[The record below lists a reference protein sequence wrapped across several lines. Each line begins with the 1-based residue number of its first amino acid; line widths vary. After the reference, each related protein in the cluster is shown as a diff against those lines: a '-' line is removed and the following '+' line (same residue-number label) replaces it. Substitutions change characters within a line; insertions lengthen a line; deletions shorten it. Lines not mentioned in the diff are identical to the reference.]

1 MKLTKRAMII
11 PAASLL
17 LGGCGLLTTPPKSEY
32 VDFAQA
38 GSGYADA
45 VGKLLVAA
53 GKAQVDATS
62 WTLVANKKDTGPV
75 TNATYEQKTKDD
87 TERLAVIKRLRDHA
101 WLLGNYFGHLEALA
115 TSDSPDRTKGAIQGV
130 MKGISHLS
138 KELNA
143 SYPDV
148 FNALPQLASI
158 AVDAKIRG
166 ALRDELDAR
175 KDVIRKELQIQEA
188 VLTVLEGQ
196 ISHALTLAKEIKEQD
211 VVLAPLQ
218 IPCAEDNKPCP
229 LEKPEEWVAKRHA
242 VVYMATTVEEVNS
255 ARKAAKKMREAFEA
269 LLSGEETKGRINA
282 LIIDVESILAVTEAI
297 HKQ

>member
-1 MKLTKRAMII
+1 MKLTKRVMIV
-11 PAASLL
+11 PVASLL
-17 LGGCGLLTTPPKSEY
+17 LLSGCALTTPPKSEY
-32 VDFAQA
+32 AAFAQA
-38 GSGYADA
+38 GAGYANA
-45 VGKLLVAA
+45 VDGLLVAA

-62 WTLVANKKDTGPV
+62 WTLVAHKKDSGPV
-75 TNATYEQKTKDD
+75 TNATYKQKTKDD

-158 AVDAKIRG
+158 AVDAKIQG
-166 ALRDELDAR
+166 ALRDELDTR

-188 VLTVLEGQ
+188 VLTVLKDQ
-196 ISHALTLAKEIKEQD
+196 ISHALTFAKEIKEQD

-218 IPCAEDNKPCP
+218 IPCPEDKKPCP

-255 ARKAAKKMREAFEA
+255 ANNSATKMREAFEA
-269 LLSGEETKGRINA
+269 LLSGEETTGRINA
-282 LIIDVESILAVTEAI
+282 LISDTESILAVTEAI